1 MYAAKDTRTGEVV
14 AIKKLKIHEPEHGF
28 PLISFREINILRQV
42 QRISPHPNIVN
53 LKEVVVGAKSESIF
67 LVFEYC
73 EMDLGHL
80 VDQLAMDKIFF
91 SECEIKCIML
101 QILNSVL
108 HLHRNFIIHR
118 DLKLSNILVNYN
130 GIMKLADFGLSK
142 SFGKGAAECRV
153 RPEPIHQGSGHLVLP
168 GARDHSGT
176 RLRPQVRHVVTWL
189 HLRGA
194 AELRQTNNARKE
206 RGASV
211 RTHLRQYRYAAP
223 H

>member
-1 MYAAKDTRTGEVV
+1 M
-14 AIKKLKIHEPEHGF
+14 
-28 PLISFREINILRQV
+28 ISFREINILRQV

-142 SFGKGAAECRV
+142 SFGKRLSDPRV
-153 RPEPIHQGSGHLVLP
+153 RPEPLHQRSRHAVLQSP
-168 GARDHSGT
+168 
-176 RLRPQVRHVVTWL
+176 
-189 HLRGA
+189 
-194 AELRQTNNARKE
+194 
-206 RGASV
+206 
-211 RTHLRQYRYAAP
+211 
-223 H
+223 